1 MRTQGIS
8 LLMGAGDTTTSM
20 QSTKASDSTFDS
32 FMSNHASKVSQEIS
46 GKEALSVR
54 TNDVEPHRFDTKATG
69 RMAKESNLTS
79 AKAETDKTVETV
91 DMSELTA
98 QAKAAL
104 QKIFGLSEEELTDV
118 MEQLGIQIQDLLFQI
133 ENGTIVPINVNAMQ
147 EFVLGVHGIEDTAAI
162 LTNDALSQELCQ
174 MTEALT
180 AILAEGFGVEPEEVA
195 GLQQNLL
202 LDFAEQMQQA
212 EGKKAEE
219 LTGLLPDAEMADGET
234 VDSTS
239 LVVETQQEST
249 GNGDSAAD
257 LMKGEMAQ
265 TTDALPQTT
274 SVGGQAAATFTA
286 NLTQA
291 LEQVS
296 SAEELSANQTM
307 IQIVEQVVRQVRIRV
322 MPETTSMEMQL
333 NPANLGRVHLTVA
346 TNGAIATATMVVEN
360 QMAKNALESQM
371 LTLKETFAEQGLKV
385 EEVEV
390 TVAEFGLK
398 KENQQQ
404 QEATGG
410 RRQNR
415 RFRADRE
422 MTEEEDSLADT
433 NVTASERR
441 DANSMVD
448 YTA

>member
-1 MRTQGIS
+1 MKTQGIS
-8 LLMGAGDTTTSM
+8 LLMAAGDTTMSM
-20 QSTKASDSTFDS
+20 QGTKVSDTTFDS

-46 GKEALSVR
+46 GKGVLSVR
-54 TNDVEPHRFDTKATG
+54 NNDVESHRFDTKATG
-69 RMAKESNLTS
+69 RMAKESNLMS

-91 DMSELTA
+91 DMSEMTA
-98 QAKAAL
+98 RTKEAL

-133 ENGTIVPINVNAMQ
+133 EAGTIVPINANAMQ

-162 LTNDALSQELCQ
+162 LTNAVLSQELSQ

-180 AILAEGFGVEPEEVA
+180 AILAEGFGVEPEDVV

-202 LDFAEQMQQA
+202 LDFAEQMQQT

-219 LTGLLPDAEMADGET
+219 ITGLLPDAEMAGGET
-234 VDSTS
+234 VESTS
-239 LVVETQQEST
+239 VVVETQQESA
-249 GNGDSAAD
+249 GNGDSATDFA
-257 LMKGEMAQ
+257 KGEMSQ
-265 TTDALPQTT
+265 TTDVLPQTT

-296 SAEELSANQTM
+296 NAEELSANQTM

-333 NPANLGRVHLTVA
+333 NPASLGRVHLTVA
-346 TNGAIATATMVVEN
+346 TNGGIATASMVVEN

-371 LTLKETFAEQGLKV
+371 ITLKETFAEQGLKV
-385 EEVEV
+385 EDVEV

-404 QEATGG
+404 QEAAGG
-410 RRQNR
+410 RKQNR
-415 RFRADRE
+415 RFRADSE
-422 MTEEEDSLADT
+422 ITEEEDSLADT